1 MSTTS
6 LVLWGLALFGGMLAI
21 AAGESSIAVSITGKP
36 FRPRLFLI
44 NCGFF
49 IIVVSSKM
57 WLAAKMTHAAYAIFS
72 MAFLALH
79 YGCAIRFGTGI
90 RGLPVIWWTLLH
102 IGLVVLTEG
111 MLALMIL
118 FSSALNLPLE
128 TLIWLPTDGWL
139 VPASGGIILNGILS
153 MTNMFLV
160 AFAIRAVR
168 RMWQRRGGA
177 QPRVALIILRE
188 VLLAV
193 SFIGIYAYLA
203 GQAVTSQDGSSAGF
217 ARYLTEYSAVV
228 LLCMPVLC
236 VIASYIIQDVQYLRQ
251 RRLNSLYEYQRNAY
265 EAVLGNQRRFRHNI
279 LNMLYGFEGT
289 ILSDDTGEIR
299 RYYEQL
305 IEKCALVNNDNVLA
319 LRRVTQPALNGLL
332 LRVLDHA
339 RERSIPLQLHVEEG
353 LNPCRRIN
361 AVDLC
366 QIVGVLADNAL
377 EAAEKAEI
385 RYVGISLSA
394 LAGGGMEL
402 LVRNTYAGEV
412 HIEQLRRED
421 SAPNG
426 ERGHGL
432 PSCHAILRKNKN
444 VFLNFHVSGQ
454 YVEAQLLL

>member
-332 LRVLDHA
+332 LRVLDRA

-361 AVDLC
+361 AIDLC

>member
-251 RRLNSLYEYQRNAY
+251 RRLNTLYEYQRNAY

-339 RERSIPLQLHVEEG
+339 RERSIPLQLHAEEG

-402 LVRNTYAGEV
+402 LVRNTYVGEV

-432 PSCHAILRKNKN
+432 PSCYAILRKNKN

-454 YVEAQLLL
+454 YVEVQLLL

>member
-102 IGLVVLTEG
+102 IGQVVLTEG

-332 LRVLDHA
+332 LRVLDRA

-361 AVDLC
+361 AIDLC

>member
-1 MSTTS
+1 
-6 LVLWGLALFGGMLAI
+6 
-21 AAGESSIAVSITGKP
+21 
-36 FRPRLFLI
+36 
-44 NCGFF
+44 
-49 IIVVSSKM
+49 
-57 WLAAKMTHAAYAIFS
+57 MTHAAYAIFS

-339 RERSIPLQLHVEEG
+339 RERSIPLQLHAEEG

>member
-339 RERSIPLQLHVEEG
+339 RERSIPLQLHAEEG

>member
-1 MSTTS
+1 MNNAGSILIM
-6 LVLWGLALFGGMLAI
+6 LVVLLVSILAS
-21 AAGESSIAVSITGKP
+21 AAGECYFAIAVTGKP
-36 FRPRLFLI
+36 FRRKLYLINVVFLI
-44 NCGFF
+44 FALAYK
-49 IIVVSSKM
+49 I
-57 WLAAKMTHAAYAIFS
+57 WLAENMAGAIQAVYFAFS
-72 MAFLALH
+72 LVWH
-79 YGCAIRFGTGI
+79 YCLMRFGLDI
-90 RGLPVIWWTLLH
+90 HGLSSIWWTLLFTALLTMAE
-102 IGLVVLTEG
+102 GVMVLVMAVLSTFN
-111 MLALMIL
+111 I
-118 FSSALNLPLE
+118 SSQSIVWLPLE
-128 TLIWLPTDGWL
+128 GWSIPSAL
-139 VPASGGIILNGILS
+139 SLLLNGML
-153 MTNMFLV
+153 TAANMFLV

-339 RERSIPLQLHVEEG
+339 RERSIPLQLHAEEG

-432 PSCHAILRKNKN
+432 PSCHAILRKNKS

>member
-1 MSTTS
+1 
-6 LVLWGLALFGGMLAI
+6 
-21 AAGESSIAVSITGKP
+21 
-36 FRPRLFLI
+36 
-44 NCGFF
+44 
-49 IIVVSSKM
+49 
-57 WLAAKMTHAAYAIFS
+57 
-72 MAFLALH
+72 
-79 YGCAIRFGTGI
+79 
-90 RGLPVIWWTLLH
+90 
-102 IGLVVLTEG
+102 
-111 MLALMIL
+111 
-118 FSSALNLPLE
+118 
-128 TLIWLPTDGWL
+128 
-139 VPASGGIILNGILS
+139 

-339 RERSIPLQLHVEEG
+339 RERSIPLQLHAEEG

-402 LVRNTYAGEV
+402 LVRNTYVGEV

-432 PSCHAILRKNKN
+432 PSCYAILRKNKN

-454 YVEAQLLL
+454 YVEVQLLL

>member
-1 MSTTS
+1 
-6 LVLWGLALFGGMLAI
+6 
-21 AAGESSIAVSITGKP
+21 
-36 FRPRLFLI
+36 
-44 NCGFF
+44 
-49 IIVVSSKM
+49 
-57 WLAAKMTHAAYAIFS
+57 MTHAAYAIFS

-339 RERSIPLQLHVEEG
+339 RERSIPLQLHAEEG

-402 LVRNTYAGEV
+402 LVRNTYVGEV

-432 PSCHAILRKNKN
+432 PSCYAILRKNKN

>member
-1 MSTTS
+1 MSTTT

-57 WLAAKMTHAAYAIFS
+57 WLAAKMIHAAYAIFS

-160 AFAIRAVR
+160 AFAVRAVR

-203 GQAVTSQDGSSAGF
+203 GQAITGQDGSSAGF

-339 RERSIPLQLHVEEG
+339 RERSIPLQLHAEEG

-402 LVRNTYAGEV
+402 LVRNTYVGEV

>member
-251 RRLNSLYEYQRNAY
+251 RRLNTLYEYQRNAY

-339 RERSIPLQLHVEEG
+339 RERSIPLQLHAEEG

-402 LVRNTYAGEV
+402 LVRNTYVGEV